1 MKHNTSSLFKLLLTL
16 ALIVAALL
24 PQRAEAASSSLSG
37 DSTVQAGS
45 TVTLTLSISGSNVMG
60 IEATLEYDSNTLE
73 FTNYDQKISGWT
85 MDYNSNH
92 FLLYGVSNPINSSTG
107 VLTVTFRVKSGLAS
121 GTALTAGFK
130 NIAVSDGSK
139 DETVSGA
146 SWTGSV
152 ATPPSSNCDL
162 SSLTCSNAT
171 LSPAFNKST
180 TNYTATVPYAV
191 ESLNLS
197 YKAADGSSRVSVS
210 GNTLVVGSN
219 TVTVTCTAATGA
231 KKNYTITVTREQDP
245 NYKPSTDALLKELT
259 LDVGTLSPTFSGAVT
274 EYVAYVPYETRSATL
289 SGVAKDEKAL
299 KVTEAT
305 MQLSQEGDN
314 VMTVTCTAE
323 DGTTSKTYTVHV
335 YRMPKYE
342 GIIPTMTI
350 VDPNTP
356 PEPPTYSIP
365 MTVTLP
371 LVGEMAT
378 STAAI
383 IGAAL
388 LVVILLLVGF
398 LLGRIGHNGGGYD
411 DDGDSGDD
419 DDRPPQPPRPDRN
432 AAAQNRAPQQSLRSW
447 AVKSIRVLS
456 LEKIWANSRGNAI
469 TPAQSTTERKAAPAA
484 PARPQQR
491 KVSDDTLTSPFVED
505 LSGKMQQE
513 IAQRQAAEASR
524 QAAEAEAARQAAEAA
539 NPAAAANEKVGRM
552 SLDELLNDIHN
563 M

>member
-130 NIAVSDGSK
+130 NIVVSDGTK

-259 LDVGTLSPTFSGAVT
+259 LDVGYLSPTFSGAVT

-342 GIIPTMTI
+342 GIIPTMEI

-411 DDGDSGDD
+411 DDGDD
-419 DDRPPQPPRPDRN
+419 DDRPPRPPRPDRN
-432 AAAQNRAPQQSLRSW
+432 AAAQNRAPQQSRPEP
-447 AVKSIRVLS
+447 VKAAPAARPVQQS
-456 LEKIWANSRGNAI
+456 A
-469 TPAQSTTERKAAPAA
+469 PAQPVRKAAPAA

-491 KVSDDTLTSPFVED
+491 KVSNDTLTSPFVED

-539 NPAAAANEKVGRM
+539 NPAAAADEKVGRM

>member
-130 NIAVSDGSK
+130 NIVVSDGSK
-139 DETVSGA
+139 DETVSGT

-259 LDVGTLSPTFSGAVT
+259 LDVGTLSPAFSGAVT

-342 GIIPTMTI
+342 GIIPTMEI

-411 DDGDSGDD
+411 DDGDD

-432 AAAQNRAPQQSLRSW
+432 AAAQNRAPQQSRPEP
-447 AVKSIRVLS
+447 VKAAPAARPVQQS
-456 LEKIWANSRGNAI
+456 A
-469 TPAQSTTERKAAPAA
+469 PAQPVRKAAPAA

-491 KVSDDTLTSPFVED
+491 KVSNDTLTSPFVED

>member
-16 ALIVAALL
+16 VLIVAALL

-121 GTALTAGFK
+121 GTTLTAGFK

-197 YKAADGSSRVSVS
+197 YKAADGSARVSVS

-219 TVTVTCTAATGA
+219 TITVTCTAATGA

-259 LDVGTLSPTFSGAVT
+259 LDVGYLSPTFSGAVT

-289 SGVAKDEKAL
+289 SGAAKDEKAL

-411 DDGDSGDD
+411 DD
-419 DDRPPQPPRPDRN
+419 RPPQPPRPDRN
-432 AAAQNRAPQQSLRSW
+432 AAAQNRAPQQSRRPEP
-447 AVKSIRVLS
+447 VKAAPAARPVQQS
-456 LEKIWANSRGNAI
+456 A
-469 TPAQSTTERKAAPAA
+469 PAQPVRKAAPAA

>member
-16 ALIVAALL
+16 VLIVAALL

-130 NIAVSDGSK
+130 NIVVSDGSK
-139 DETVSGA
+139 DETVSGT

-197 YKAADGSSRVSVS
+197 YKVADGSARVSVS

-342 GIIPTMTI
+342 GIIPTMEI

-411 DDGDSGDD
+411 DDGDD

-432 AAAQNRAPQQSLRSW
+432 AAAQNRAPRQSRPEPAKAAPAARPVQQSAS
-447 AVKSIRVLS
+447 
-456 LEKIWANSRGNAI
+456 
-469 TPAQSTTERKAAPAA
+469 AQPVRKAAPAA

-491 KVSDDTLTSPFVED
+491 KVSNDTLTSPFVED

>member
-92 FLLYGVSNPINSSTG
+92 FLLYGVSNPINSSTS

-130 NIAVSDGSK
+130 NIVVSDGTK

-197 YKAADGSSRVSVS
+197 YKAADGSARVSVS

-259 LDVGTLSPTFSGAVT
+259 LDVGYLSPTFSGAVT

-342 GIIPTMTI
+342 GIIPTMEI

-411 DDGDSGDD
+411 DDGDD
-419 DDRPPQPPRPDRN
+419 DDRPPHPPRPNRD
-432 AAAQNRAPQQSLRSW
+432 AAAQNRAPQQSRPEP
-447 AVKSIRVLS
+447 VKAAPAARPVQQS
-456 LEKIWANSRGNAI
+456 A
-469 TPAQSTTERKAAPAA
+469 PAQPVRKAAPAA

-539 NPAAAANEKVGRM
+539 NPAAAADEKVGRM

>member
-121 GTALTAGFK
+121 GTTLTAGFK
-130 NIAVSDGSK
+130 NIVVSDGTK

-259 LDVGTLSPTFSGAVT
+259 LDVGTLSPAFSGAVT

-411 DDGDSGDD
+411 DDGDD

-432 AAAQNRAPQQSLRSW
+432 AAAQNRAPQQSRPEP
-447 AVKSIRVLS
+447 VKAAPAARPVQQS
-456 LEKIWANSRGNAI
+456 A
-469 TPAQSTTERKAAPAA
+469 PAQPVRKAAPAA

-491 KVSDDTLTSPFVED
+491 KVSNDTLTSPFVED

-539 NPAAAANEKVGRM
+539 NPAAAADEKVGRM

>member
-16 ALIVAALL
+16 VLIVAALL

-121 GTALTAGFK
+121 GTSLTAGFK
-130 NIAVSDGSK
+130 NIVVSDGSK
-139 DETVSGA
+139 DETVSGT

-197 YKAADGSSRVSVS
+197 YKAADGATRVSVS

-342 GIIPTMTI
+342 GIIPTMEI

-411 DDGDSGDD
+411 DDGDD

-432 AAAQNRAPQQSLRSW
+432 AAAQNRAPRQSRPEPAKAAPAARPVQQSAS
-447 AVKSIRVLS
+447 
-456 LEKIWANSRGNAI
+456 
-469 TPAQSTTERKAAPAA
+469 AQPVRKAAPAA

-491 KVSDDTLTSPFVED
+491 KVSNDTLTSPFVED

>member
-16 ALIVAALL
+16 VLIVAALL

-60 IEATLEYDSNTLE
+60 IEATLE

-121 GTALTAGFK
+121 GTTLTAGFK

-197 YKAADGSSRVSVS
+197 YKAADGSARVSVS

-219 TVTVTCTAATGA
+219 TITVTCTAATGA

-259 LDVGTLSPTFSGAVT
+259 LDVGYLSPTFSGAVT

-289 SGVAKDEKAL
+289 SGAAKDEKAL

-432 AAAQNRAPQQSLRSW
+432 AAAQNRAPQQSRRPEP
-447 AVKSIRVLS
+447 VKAAPAARPVQQS
-456 LEKIWANSRGNAI
+456 A
-469 TPAQSTTERKAAPAA
+469 PAQPVRKAAPAA

>member
-1 MKHNTSSLFKLLLTL
+1 MKKKTSSLIKLLLTL
-16 ALIVAALL
+16 ALVAAALL

-45 TVTLTLSISGSNVMG
+45 NVTLTFSISGSNVMG
-60 IEATLEYDSNTLE
+60 VEATLEYDSNTLE
-73 FTNYDQKISGWT
+73 FTNYDQKIRGWT
-85 MDYNSNH
+85 MDYSSNH
-92 FLLYGVSNPINSSTG
+92 FLLYGVSNPINSSTS
-107 VLTVTFRVKSGLAS
+107 VLSVTFRVKSGLDS
-121 GTALTAGFK
+121 GTKLTAGFK
-130 NIAVSDGSK
+130 NIIVSDGSK

-162 SSLTCSNAT
+162 SSLSCSNAT

-197 YKAADGSSRVSVS
+197 YKAADGAARVSVS

-259 LDVGTLSPTFSGAVT
+259 LDVGYLSPTFSGAVT

-342 GIIPTMTI
+342 GIIPTMEI
-350 VDPNTP
+350 VDPNIP
-356 PEPPTYSIP
+356 PEPPAYSIP

-378 STAAI
+378 TTAAI

-388 LVVILLLVGF
+388 LAVILLLVGF
-398 LLGRIGHNGGGYD
+398 LLGRIGRGGGYD
-411 DDGDSGDD
+411 DDGDD

-432 AAAQNRAPQQSLRSW
+432 AAQNRTPQRS
-447 AVKSIRVLS
+447 RP
-456 LEKIWANSRGNAI
+456 E
-469 TPAQSTTERKAAPAA
+469 PMKAAPAA
-484 PARPQQR
+484 RPVQQSAPAQSARKAAPSAPVQPQQR

-524 QAAEAEAARQAAEAA
+524 QAAEAETARQAAESA

>member
-16 ALIVAALL
+16 VLIVAALL

-92 FLLYGVSNPINSSTG
+92 FLLYGVSNPINSSTS

-121 GTALTAGFK
+121 GTTLTAGFK

-197 YKAADGSSRVSVS
+197 YKAADGSARVSVS

-259 LDVGTLSPTFSGAVT
+259 LDVGYLSPTFSGAVT
-274 EYVAYVPYETRSATL
+274 EYVAYVPYETRSAKLT
-289 SGVAKDEKAL
+289 GVAKDEKAL

-342 GIIPTMTI
+342 GIIPTMEI
-350 VDPNTP
+350 IDPNAP
-356 PEPPTYSIP
+356 PEEPTAYSIP
-365 MTVTLP
+365 MTVKLP

-378 STAAI
+378 TTAAI

-398 LLGRIGHNGGGYD
+398 LLGRIGQGGGYD
-411 DDGDSGDD
+411 DDDGDD
-419 DDRPPQPPRPDRN
+419 DDRPPQPPRPGRD
-432 AAAQNRAPQQSLRSW
+432 AAAQNRAPQQSRPEP
-447 AVKSIRVLS
+447 VKAAPTVRPVQQS
-456 LEKIWANSRGNAI
+456 A
-469 TPAQSTTERKAAPAA
+469 PAQPVRKAAPAA

-491 KVSDDTLTSPFVED
+491 KVSNDTLTSPFVED

>member
-1 MKHNTSSLFKLLLTL
+1 M
-16 ALIVAALL
+16 
-24 PQRAEAASSSLSG
+24 
-37 DSTVQAGS
+37 
-45 TVTLTLSISGSNVMG
+45 
-60 IEATLEYDSNTLE
+60 
-73 FTNYDQKISGWT
+73 
-85 MDYNSNH
+85 
-92 FLLYGVSNPINSSTG
+92 
-107 VLTVTFRVKSGLAS
+107 
-121 GTALTAGFK
+121 
-130 NIAVSDGSK
+130 
-139 DETVSGA
+139 
-146 SWTGSV
+146 
-152 ATPPSSNCDL
+152 
-162 SSLTCSNAT
+162 
-171 LSPAFNKST
+171 
-180 TNYTATVPYAV
+180 
-191 ESLNLS
+191 
-197 YKAADGSSRVSVS
+197 
-210 GNTLVVGSN
+210 
-219 TVTVTCTAATGA
+219 
-231 KKNYTITVTREQDP
+231 
-245 NYKPSTDALLKELT
+245 
-259 LDVGTLSPTFSGAVT
+259 
-274 EYVAYVPYETRSATL
+274 AYVPYETRSATL

-432 AAAQNRAPQQSLRSW
+432 AAAQNRAPQQSRRPEP
-447 AVKSIRVLS
+447 VKAAPAARPVQQS
-456 LEKIWANSRGNAI
+456 A
-469 TPAQSTTERKAAPAA
+469 PAQPVRKAAPAA

-552 SLDELLNDIHN
+552 SLDELLNDIHLSLIHI
-563 M
+563 

>member
-130 NIAVSDGSK
+130 NIVVSDGTK

-259 LDVGTLSPTFSGAVT
+259 LDVGYLSPTFSGAVT

-342 GIIPTMTI
+342 GIIPTMEI

-411 DDGDSGDD
+411 DDGDD
-419 DDRPPQPPRPDRN
+419 DDRPPRPPRPDRN
-432 AAAQNRAPQQSLRSW
+432 AAAQNRAPQQSRPEP
-447 AVKSIRVLS
+447 VKAAPAARPVQQS
-456 LEKIWANSRGNAI
+456 A
-469 TPAQSTTERKAAPAA
+469 PAQPVRKAAPAA

-491 KVSDDTLTSPFVED
+491 KVSNDTLTSPFVED

-524 QAAEAEAARQAAEAA
+524 QAAEAEATRQAAEAA
-539 NPAAAANEKVGRM
+539 NPSAAADEKVGRM

>member
-1 MKHNTSSLFKLLLTL
+1 MRKTTTSLIKLLLTL
-16 ALIVAALL
+16 ALVAAALL
-24 PQRAEAASSSLSG
+24 PQRAEAASSALSG

-45 TVTLTLSISGSNVMG
+45 TITLTFSISGSNIMG
-60 IEATLEYDSNTLE
+60 VDATLEYDSSTLE

-85 MDYNSNH
+85 MDYSSNH
-92 FLLYGVSNPINSSTG
+92 FLLYGVSNPINSSTSI
-107 VLTVTFRVKSGLAS
+107 LSVTFRVKSGLAS
-121 GTALTAGFK
+121 GTKLTAGFK
-130 NIAVSDGSK
+130 NIVVSNGDK
-139 DETVSGA
+139 DENVSGA

-162 SSLTCSNAT
+162 SSLSCSNAT

-197 YKAADGSSRVSVS
+197 YKAADGAARVSVS

-274 EYVAYVPYETRSATL
+274 EYVAYVPYETRSAKLT
-289 SGVAKDEKAL
+289 GVAKDEKAL

-342 GIIPTMTI
+342 GIIPTMEI
-350 VDPNTP
+350 IDPNAP
-356 PEPPTYSIP
+356 PEEPTTYSIP
-365 MTVTLP
+365 MTVKLP

-378 STAAI
+378 TTAAI

-398 LLGRIGHNGGGYD
+398 LLGRIGQGGGYD
-411 DDGDSGDD
+411 DDDDDGDD
-419 DDRPPQPPRPDRN
+419 DDRPPQPPRPGRDAATPPP
-432 AAAQNRAPQQSLRSW
+432 AAAPRPR
-447 AVKSIRVLS
+447 R
-456 LEKIWANSRGNAI
+456 
-469 TPAQSTTERKAAPAA
+469 TEPVKAAPAA
-484 PARPQQR
+484 RPVQPAAPAQPAWKNAAQLR

-524 QAAEAEAARQAAEAA
+524 QAAEAETARQAAEAA
-539 NPAAAANEKVGRM
+539 NPAAAADEKVGRM

>member
-16 ALIVAALL
+16 VLIVAALL
-24 PQRAEAASSSLSG
+24 PHRAEAASSSLSG

-121 GTALTAGFK
+121 GTSLTAGFK
-130 NIAVSDGSK
+130 NIVVSDGSK
-139 DETVSGA
+139 DETVSGT

-197 YKAADGSSRVSVS
+197 YKAADGSARVSVS

-342 GIIPTMTI
+342 GIIPTMEI

-411 DDGDSGDD
+411 DD
-419 DDRPPQPPRPDRN
+419 RPPQPPRPDRN
-432 AAAQNRAPQQSLRSW
+432 AAAQNRAPQQSRRPEP
-447 AVKSIRVLS
+447 VKAAPAARPVQQS
-456 LEKIWANSRGNAI
+456 A
-469 TPAQSTTERKAAPAA
+469 PAQPVRKAAPAA

>member
-16 ALIVAALL
+16 ALIAAALL

-130 NIAVSDGSK
+130 NIVVSDGTK
-139 DETVSGA
+139 DETVSGT

-197 YKAADGSSRVSVS
+197 YKAADGSARVSVS

-274 EYVAYVPYETRSATL
+274 DYVAYVPYETKTATL
-289 SGVAKDEKAL
+289 TGVAKDEKAL
-299 KVTEAT
+299 RVTEAT
-305 MQLSQEGDN
+305 AQLTQEGDT

-323 DGTTSKTYTVHV
+323 DGTTTKTYTVHV

-342 GIIPTMTI
+342 GIIPTMEI

-411 DDGDSGDD
+411 DDGDD

-432 AAAQNRAPQQSLRSW
+432 AAAQNRAPQQSRPEP
-447 AVKSIRVLS
+447 VKAAPAARPVQQS
-456 LEKIWANSRGNAI
+456 A
-469 TPAQSTTERKAAPAA
+469 PAQPVRKAAPAA

-491 KVSDDTLTSPFVED
+491 KVSNDTLTSPFVED

>member
-60 IEATLEYDSNTLE
+60 IDATLEYDSNTLE

-85 MDYNSNH
+85 MDYYNNRFILS
-92 FLLYGVSNPINSSTG
+92 GASNPINSSTS
-107 VLTVTFRVKSGLAS
+107 VLTVTFRVKSGLSS
-121 GTALTAGFK
+121 GTTLTAGFK
-130 NIAVSDGSK
+130 NIVVSDGTK
-139 DETVSGA
+139 EETASGA

-197 YKAADGSSRVSVS
+197 YKAADGSARVSVS

-274 EYVAYVPYETRSATL
+274 EYVAYVPYETRSAKLT
-289 SGVAKDEKAL
+289 GVAKDEKAL
-299 KVTEAT
+299 RVTEASA
-305 MQLSQEGDN
+305 QLSQEGDT

-342 GIIPTMTI
+342 GIIPTMEI
-350 VDPNTP
+350 VDPNIP

-388 LVVILLLVGF
+388 LVIILLLVGF
-398 LLGRIGHNGGGYD
+398 LLGRIGHGGGYYD
-411 DDGDSGDD
+411 DDGGDD
-419 DDRPPQPPRPDRN
+419 DDRPPQPPRPGRD
-432 AAAQNRAPQQSLRSW
+432 AASQNQTPRQSRPEPMKTAPTARPVQP
-447 AVKSIRVLS
+447 A
-456 LEKIWANSRGNAI
+456 
-469 TPAQSTTERKAAPAA
+469 TPPAQPVRKSAPAA
-484 PARPQQR
+484 PTRPQLR

-513 IAQRQAAEASR
+513 IAQRQAAEA
-524 QAAEAEAARQAAEAA
+524 ARQAAEAA
-539 NPAAAANEKVGRM
+539 NPAAATDEKESSM
-552 SLDELLNDIHN
+552 SLDELLNDIRN

>member
-1 MKHNTSSLFKLLLTL
+1 MKKKTSSLIKLLLTL
-16 ALIVAALL
+16 ALVAAALL

-130 NIAVSDGSK
+130 NIVVSDGSK
-139 DETVSGA
+139 DETVSGT

-191 ESLNLS
+191 ESLYLS
-197 YKAADGSSRVSVS
+197 YKAADGSARVSVS

-342 GIIPTMTI
+342 GIIPTMEI

-411 DDGDSGDD
+411 DDGGD

-432 AAAQNRAPQQSLRSW
+432 AAAQNRAPQQSRPEP
-447 AVKSIRVLS
+447 VKAAPAARPVQQS
-456 LEKIWANSRGNAI
+456 A
-469 TPAQSTTERKAAPAA
+469 PAQPVRKAAPAA

-491 KVSDDTLTSPFVED
+491 KVSNDTLTSPFVED

>member
-1 MKHNTSSLFKLLLTL
+1 MKHNTSSLLKLLLTM

-130 NIAVSDGSK
+130 NIVVSDGSK

-197 YKAADGSSRVSVS
+197 SLGSCATELATDVASRGIDVDDVDAVFNYDVPEENEYYIHRI
-210 GNTLVVGSN
+210 GR
-219 TVTVTCTAATGA
+219 TGRA
-231 KKNYTITVTREQDP
+231 KRH
-245 NYKPSTDALLKELT
+245 
-259 LDVGTLSPTFSGAVT
+259 G
-274 EYVAYVPYETRSATL
+274 VAYTLLSDFPSRMRLDDIKRNTRSPIVSAKLTEN
-289 SGVAKDEKAL
+289 GEVVAE
-299 KVTEAT
+299 
-305 MQLSQEGDN
+305 
-314 VMTVTCTAE
+314 
-323 DGTTSKTYTVHV
+323 
-335 YRMPKYE
+335 
-342 GIIPTMTI
+342 
-350 VDPNTP
+350 
-356 PEPPTYSIP
+356 
-365 MTVTLP
+365 
-371 LVGEMAT
+371 
-378 STAAI
+378 
-383 IGAAL
+383 
-388 LVVILLLVGF
+388 
-398 LLGRIGHNGGGYD
+398 
-411 DDGDSGDD
+411 
-419 DDRPPQPPRPDRN
+419 
-432 AAAQNRAPQQSLRSW
+432 
-447 AVKSIRVLS
+447 
-456 LEKIWANSRGNAI
+456 
-469 TPAQSTTERKAAPAA
+469 
-484 PARPQQR
+484 
-491 KVSDDTLTSPFVED
+491 
-505 LSGKMQQE
+505 
-513 IAQRQAAEASR
+513 
-524 QAAEAEAARQAAEAA
+524 
-539 NPAAAANEKVGRM
+539 
-552 SLDELLNDIHN
+552 
-563 M
+563 

>member
-92 FLLYGVSNPINSSTG
+92 FLLYGVSNPINSSTS

-130 NIAVSDGSK
+130 NIVVSDGSK
-139 DETVSGA
+139 DETVSGT

-171 LSPAFNKST
+171 LSPAFSKST

-197 YKAADGSSRVSVS
+197 YKAADGSARVSVS

-259 LDVGTLSPTFSGAVT
+259 LDVGYLSPTFSGAVT

-342 GIIPTMTI
+342 GIIPTMEI

-411 DDGDSGDD
+411 DDGDD

-432 AAAQNRAPQQSLRSW
+432 AAAQNRAPQQSRPEP
-447 AVKSIRVLS
+447 VKAAPAARPVQQS
-456 LEKIWANSRGNAI
+456 A
-469 TPAQSTTERKAAPAA
+469 PAQPVRKAAPAA

-491 KVSDDTLTSPFVED
+491 KVSNDTLTSPFVED

-539 NPAAAANEKVGRM
+539 NPAAAADEKVGRM

>member
-121 GTALTAGFK
+121 GTTLTAGFK
-130 NIAVSDGSK
+130 NIVVSDGTK

-259 LDVGTLSPTFSGAVT
+259 LDVGTLSPAFSGAVT

-342 GIIPTMTI
+342 GIIPTMEI

-411 DDGDSGDD
+411 DDGDD

-432 AAAQNRAPQQSLRSW
+432 AAAQNRAPQQSRPEP
-447 AVKSIRVLS
+447 VKAAPAARPVQQS
-456 LEKIWANSRGNAI
+456 A
-469 TPAQSTTERKAAPAA
+469 PAQPVRKAAPAA

-491 KVSDDTLTSPFVED
+491 KVSNDTLTSPFVED

-539 NPAAAANEKVGRM
+539 NPAAAADEKVGRM

>member
-1 MKHNTSSLFKLLLTL
+1 MKKKTSSLIKLLLTL
-16 ALIVAALL
+16 VLVAAALL

-45 TVTLTLSISGSNVMG
+45 TVTLTFSISGSNVMG
-60 IEATLEYDSNTLE
+60 VEATLEYDSNTLE

-85 MDYNSNH
+85 MDYSSNH
-92 FLLYGVSNPINSSTG
+92 FLLYGVSNPISSSTS
-107 VLTVTFRVKSGLAS
+107 VLSVTFRVKSGLDS
-121 GTALTAGFK
+121 GTKLTAGFK
-130 NIAVSDGSK
+130 NIVVSDGSK

-152 ATPPSSNCDL
+152 ATPPSNNCDL
-162 SSLTCSNAT
+162 SSLSCSNAT

-197 YKAADGSSRVSVS
+197 YKAADGAARVSVS

-259 LDVGTLSPTFSGAVT
+259 LDVGYLSPTFSGAVT

-342 GIIPTMTI
+342 GIIPTMEI
-350 VDPNTP
+350 IDPNTP

-378 STAAI
+378 TTAVI

-388 LVVILLLVGF
+388 LAVILLLLGF
-398 LLGRIGHNGGGYD
+398 LLGRIGHNGGRY
-411 DDGDSGDD
+411 DDGDN

-432 AAAQNRAPQQSLRSW
+432 AAAQNRTPKQSRP
-447 AVKSIRVLS
+447 
-456 LEKIWANSRGNAI
+456 E
-469 TPAQSTTERKAAPAA
+469 PMKAAPAA
-484 PARPQQR
+484 RPVQQAAPAQPVRKSAPAAPVQPQQR

-539 NPAAAANEKVGRM
+539 NPSAAADEKVGRM

>member
-92 FLLYGVSNPINSSTG
+92 FLLYGVSNPINSSTS

-130 NIAVSDGSK
+130 NIVVSDGSK
-139 DETVSGA
+139 DETVSGT

-197 YKAADGSSRVSVS
+197 YKAADGSARVSVS

-342 GIIPTMTI
+342 GIIPTMEI

-398 LLGRIGHNGGGYD
+398 LLGRIGRSGGYD
-411 DDGDSGDD
+411 DDDGGD

-432 AAAQNRAPQQSLRSW
+432 ATAQNRAPQQSRPEPAKAAPAARPVQQS
-447 AVKSIRVLS
+447 A
-456 LEKIWANSRGNAI
+456 
-469 TPAQSTTERKAAPAA
+469 PAQPVRKAAPAA

-491 KVSDDTLTSPFVED
+491 KVSNDTLTSPFVED

>member
-197 YKAADGSSRVSVS
+197 YKAADGAARVSVS

-342 GIIPTMTI
+342 GIIPTMEI

-411 DDGDSGDD
+411 DDGDD

-432 AAAQNRAPQQSLRSW
+432 AAAQNRAPRQSRPEPAKAAPAARPVQQSAS
-447 AVKSIRVLS
+447 
-456 LEKIWANSRGNAI
+456 
-469 TPAQSTTERKAAPAA
+469 AQPVRKAAPAA

-491 KVSDDTLTSPFVED
+491 KVSNDTLTSPFVED

>member
-130 NIAVSDGSK
+130 NIVVSDGSK
-139 DETVSGA
+139 DETVSGT

-197 YKAADGSSRVSVS
+197 YKAADGSARVSVS

-342 GIIPTMTI
+342 GIIPTMEI

-398 LLGRIGHNGGGYD
+398 LLGRIGQGGGYD
-411 DDGDSGDD
+411 DDDGDD
-419 DDRPPQPPRPDRN
+419 DDRPPQPPRPGRDAATPPP
-432 AAAQNRAPQQSLRSW
+432 AAAPRPR
-447 AVKSIRVLS
+447 R
-456 LEKIWANSRGNAI
+456 
-469 TPAQSTTERKAAPAA
+469 TEPVKAAPAA
-484 PARPQQR
+484 RPVQSAAPTQPAWKNAAQLR

-539 NPAAAANEKVGRM
+539 NPSAAADEKVGRM